1 MSAFA
6 SEAEFFDW
14 FHERYGHY
22 PRDYYDD
29 RGLPYPGDEGQT
41 TVAASTPSQSRRLAS
56 VQRLIDQG
64 ATEGERAAARAAM
77 QRLTGV
83 AADDHG
89 FADTSGSYDD
99 QGFAA

>member
-1 MSAFA
+1 MSTFA

-29 RGLPYPGDEGQT
+29 RGLPYPGDEPRAA
-41 TVAASTPSQSRRLAS
+41 VASDTPSRSRRMAA
-56 VQRLIDQG
+56 VQRLVEQG
-64 ATEGERAAARAAM
+64 ATEGERDAARAALARM
-77 QRLTGV
+77 RG
-83 AADDHG
+83 DDQG
-89 FADTSGSYDD
+89 FADTSGGYDD